1 MWKIV
6 NKREPVIASKLL
18 ENGLALDPNHN
29 EIATN
34 EEDLELENEESEV
47 ILPDNQQR
55 DSIGP
60 VDPDAPP
67 DPEKI
72 RQEVAAIKA
81 QAAFRGYLVGVSLF
95 LRTLTEFFNC
105 LV

>member
-1 MWKIV
+1 MV
-6 NKREPVIASKLL
+6 TSNVL
-18 ENGLALDPNHN
+18 ENGLALDPNHI
-29 EIATN
+29 EIAAN
-34 EEDLELENEESEV
+34 EEVLELENEESEV
-47 ILPDNQQR
+47 ILPENQER

-95 LRTLTEFFNC
+95 SRTLSS
-105 LV
+105 

>member
-6 NKREPVIASKLL
+6 NKREAVVTSNVL
-18 ENGLALDPNHN
+18 ENGLALDPNHI
-29 EIATN
+29 EIAAN
-34 EEDLELENEESEV
+34 EEVLELENEESEV
-47 ILPDNQQR
+47 ILPENQER

-95 LRTLTEFFNC
+95 SRTLSS
-105 LV
+105 

>member
-1 MWKIV
+1 MV
-6 NKREPVIASKLL
+6 TSNVL
-18 ENGLALDPNHN
+18 ENGLALDPNHI

-47 ILPDNQQR
+47 ILPENQER

-72 RQEVAAIKA
+72 RQEVAAIKT

-95 LRTLTEFFNC
+95 SRTLSN
-105 LV
+105 